1 MATSTVDVTGQ
12 SPLSFTDANG
22 AQRFIP
28 LSAFEFSGSKVEL
41 KSGWASEFTSAEQT
55 ILLALATAKAAAG
68 ELTPPPVVPP
78 LAAVL
83 FAAGV
88 EGPEGNNITVSV
100 TPDDGNV
107 LSAKVTITATETDT
121 YAGLADAAAAAAALG
136 FDSPAAGERQGTGV
150 VMLQKSGAMDAG
162 VLPKTQNVTV
172 KTAGVDVVAPG
183 QNGAKLFTLVPRAG
197 APSAGIPVTITADTT
212 ANTFTLTASY
222 DAGSGTKI
230 ALSPLDPLPA
240 SVAYVVTASVPP
252 GGIAMPT
259 TGNVQLSGGA
269 DGVAATGTAYTS

>member
-12 SPLSFTDANG
+12 TPLSFTDANG

-41 KSGWASEFTSAEQT
+41 KSDWASEFTSAEQT

-83 FAAGV
+83 FTAAV
-88 EGPEGNNITVSV
+88 EGPEGNNITVAV
-100 TPDDGNV
+100 TPDAGTA
-107 LSAKVTITATETDT
+107 LTAKVKVNATESDT
-121 YAGLADAAAAAAALG
+121 YTGLADADAAANAIG
-136 FDSPAAGERQGTGV
+136 FDNPGAGQRQGTAL
-150 VMLQKSGAMDAG
+150 VMLKESQAINAG
-162 VLPKTQNVTV
+162 MLPKAQTLAV
-172 KTAGVDVVAPG
+172 KAAGVDVIG
-183 QNGAKLFTLVPRAG
+183 SDNSTKLFNLVPRSG
-197 APSAGIPVTITADTT
+197 APSAGIPVTITVDST
-212 ANTFTLTASY
+212 ANTFDLQASY
-222 DAGSGTKI
+222 DAGNSTKI

-240 SVAYVVTASVPP
+240 SVAYVVTATAPP